1 MPRELKDLF
10 KACAETPGEIDEVY
24 IVGETPEQAMVTYA
38 NLCMK
43 IRELEYGPRAILRD
57 ITA

>member
-1 MPRELKDLF
+1 MPLELKDLF
-10 KACAETPGEIDEVY
+10 QACAETPGEIDEVH
-24 IVGETPEQAMVTYA
+24 IVGQTPEQAMATYA
-38 NLCMK
+38 YLSMK